1 MDPAQT
7 RFSGHVDISVDVA
20 SATDTI
26 WMHGKGLEITRAVYM
41 PENGRNQ
48 DLAAAEVAVP
58 GVLPLTAKRAIP
70 HARGGIATRSPA
82 TYGELQ
88 GPHQGKPTRAHS
100 PLTHTRPPAQCPH
113 HP

>member
-48 DLAAAEVAVP
+48 DLAAAAVDVS
-58 GVLPLTAKRAIP
+58 GVLQLTAQRAIQPGRGVSATGSPPP
-70 HARGGIATRSPA
+70 HGPRARAGS
-82 TYGELQ
+82 
-88 GPHQGKPTRAHS
+88 GKSEAKHV
-100 PLTHTRPPAQCPH
+100 
-113 HP
+113 